1 MFFFVNCKI
10 GKVKRLGKKLCIAI
24 MISRPMDYLSRQ
36 FQQNCNKMGQEIPK
50 NAATGHDDKQDIL
63 VLQTSASACHNI
75 FRRLTSK
82 HLSLPPDPDPANS
95 TILLVANHASPAES
109 GRHQAIQNVTTKL
122 SHFLFRVGSNG
133 KKNFCFF

>member
-1 MFFFVNCKI
+1 
-10 GKVKRLGKKLCIAI
+10 
-24 MISRPMDYLSRQ
+24 
-36 FQQNCNKMGQEIPK
+36 MGQEIPK
-50 NAATGHDDKQDIL
+50 NATTGHDDKQDIL

-82 HLSLPPDPDPANS
+82 HLSLPPDPDPANP
-95 TILLVANHASPAES
+95 TIHLVTNHASPAES

-133 KKNFCFF
+133 KKISAFFRSLTSIKVKKPAPKRVFEEKAALEGL